1 MCHSNNAKKKGRRN
15 NKQRYL
21 CLVCHHQ
28 FQSKGR
34 PLKIQ
39 KVIWRK
45 YVWQRQKL
53 TDLSREYHKSVN
65 WVKKQIKAVTVEI
78 KLTKPREAIVII
90 DSTFYKRVFGL
101 MVVRVP
107 ALKRNIYWREISN
120 EKIEDYLKTRIDIE
134 QIGWAIK
141 AVVLDGRP
149 GAKRVF
155 ADLPVQMC
163 QFHQKQIINRR
174 LTARPKL
181 QASIELRELT
191 NTLTKTNEKTF
202 SQKLDKWYEHWSTF
216 LKERTP
222 NPNPNKKWEYTHKR
236 VRSAYYSLKN
246 NLPYLFTHQKYPE
259 LQIPNTTNSLDGYF
273 AHLKELTKLHRGL
286 NKETKR
292 KMIDEI
298 LAKSDPQI

>member
-1 MCHSNNAKKKGRRN
+1 MCRSDNTKKKGHRN

-21 CLVCHHQ
+21 CLVCHQQ
-28 FQSKGR
+28 FQSKKR

-39 KVIWRK
+39 QAIWRK
-45 YVWQRQKL
+45 YVWKRQKL
-53 TDLSREYHKSVN
+53 TDLAKEHRRSIN
-65 WVKKQIKAVTVEI
+65 WIKKQIRTVKVEI
-78 KLTKPREAIVII
+78 KPINPQPAVII
-90 DSTFYKRVFGL
+90 VDSTFYKRVFGL
-101 MVVRVP
+101 MVVRVSK
-107 ALKRNIYWREISN
+107 LKKNIYWREIAT
-120 EKIEDYLKTRIDIE
+120 ETIADYLRTRIDIE
-134 QIGWAIK
+134 QLGWTIK

-174 LTARPKL
+174 LTTRPKL
-181 QASIELRELT
+181 QASIELRMLT
-191 NTLTKTNEKTF
+191 NTLTKTNEKEF

-216 LKERTP
+216 LRERTP

-246 NLPYLFTHQKYPE
+246 NLPYLFTYQKYPKIN
-259 LQIPNTTNSLDGYF
+259 IPNTTNSLDGYF

-298 LAKSDPQI
+298 LAKTDPQI